1 MGGREKGKFYNFLF
15 ATLATCNMGWGRGE
29 REGTFIISC
38 LLPWQFGNMGVG
50 MRWRG
55 MRGGEKKLSLFS
67 VCFLGNK
74 TLLKEFYS

>member
-55 MRGGEKKLSLFS
+55 MRGGRRNFHYFLFASLATKPF
-67 VCFLGNK
+67 
-74 TLLKEFYS
+74 